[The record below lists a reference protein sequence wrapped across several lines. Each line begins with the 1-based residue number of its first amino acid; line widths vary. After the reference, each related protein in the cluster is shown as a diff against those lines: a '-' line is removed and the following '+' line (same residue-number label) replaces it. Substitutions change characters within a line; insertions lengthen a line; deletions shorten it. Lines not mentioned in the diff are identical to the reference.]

1 MLGFADEALIL
12 LPKQETYETR
22 NATYKYNFTLS
33 IKNLIKYLQ
42 MMNIQPY
49 GLYTDDIMRDL
60 RPEGV
65 KLISVLSTADSYFAA
80 TNCDGMHDA
89 LTVEKWS
96 QQDIIDKANLDT
108 ENIQDMSVEER
119 FNLLLKHEK
128 KVVKAFIASYKIVF
142 IYNYPNKKNYTATSK
157 PGDERI
163 RVYIDANTFV
173 PQVYMSG
180 SEINACD
187 ILNVP
192 YGSRSLAK
200 WEL

>member
-1 MLGFADEALIL
+1 MLGFADKALIL
-12 LPKQETYETR
+12 LPKQQTYETR
-22 NATYKYNFTLS
+22 NATYKYDFLQS
-33 IKNLIKYLQ
+33 VKNIIKYLQ
-42 MMNIQPY
+42 MYDIQPY
-49 GLYTDDIMRDL
+49 GLYTDDIMRDI

-65 KLISVLSTADSYFAA
+65 ELLSILSMSDSYFAA

-89 LTVEKWS
+89 LTIKKWD
-96 QQDIIDKANLDT
+96 QQDVIDKANLDA

-128 KVVKAFIASYKIVF
+128 KVAKAFIASFKIVF
-142 IYNYPNKKNYTATSK
+142 IYNYSNKHNYIATSK

-163 RVYIDANTFV
+163 RVYVDANTFV

-180 SEINACD
+180 TEINACD
-187 ILNVP
+187 ILNLSC
-192 YGSRSLAK
+192 GSRAISK